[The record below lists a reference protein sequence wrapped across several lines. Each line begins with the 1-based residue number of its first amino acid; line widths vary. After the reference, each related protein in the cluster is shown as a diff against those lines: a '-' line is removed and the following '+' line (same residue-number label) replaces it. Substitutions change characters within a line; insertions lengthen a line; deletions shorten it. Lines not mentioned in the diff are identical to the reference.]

1 MPLATHSYTTVPWA
15 LELNGVDAG
24 APNAVKG
31 GEAYGDVI
39 DETVGPDLVVRKHIG
54 GVRYSDIE
62 IECGAGM
69 TSDVYTWIANMLA
82 RKAPRKSGAVVSFDS
97 GGTERQ
103 RLAFSNGLITEVGFP
118 ALDSASKDAAHIK
131 LKITP
136 EETQRP
142 PASGTST
149 TVPLP
154 KGKQWFRSQFRL
166 TIDGL
171 DCSGV
176 SRIEPLVARQ
186 ALVESPAGAGALRDY
201 IQEPSALDVGDLV
214 VTLRESQAQDW
225 YAWQDELVPAQRQL
239 GRVLDRDRPLLATDV
254 GRRGNLGPAFERTG
268 KLQFLA
274 PNARDAIFELGFK
287 GLGIYRLAAEQE
299 AATQG
304 ISVVRASMYCEELTF
319 AVPAPSTSA
328 TGATAANGGNGA
340 ASRAETVAGL
350 TRSPPETLLPAREGA
365 SRIRPTSGAPSPG
378 PGPAPVPSV
387 ALVSFAL
394 NPDTVG
400 RMRFVRGT
408 QDDPVFTGGGD
419 VSFEV
424 GLDGP
429 APPGGV
435 QVDILRDGAVF
446 FQIVVAEG
454 VTTGAQTVSFAPEDV
469 PRLGD
474 YAFEARLGD
483 VTKTAVLHAR

>member
-69 TSDVYTWIANMLA
+69 TRDVYTWIANMLA
-82 RKAPRKSGAVVSFDS
+82 RKAPRKSGAVVSFDY

-136 EETQRP
+136 EETKRAA
-142 PASGTST
+142 ASGTST
-149 TVPLP
+149 TMPLS
-154 KGKQWFRSQFRL
+154 KGTQWFRSHFRL

-186 ALVESPAGAGALRDY
+186 ALVESPAAMRDY

-214 VTLRESQAQDW
+214 LTLRESQAKDW
-225 YAWQDELVPAQRQL
+225 YAWQDELLPAQRQL
-239 GRVLDRDRPLLATDV
+239 GRVLEGDRPFLATDV

-268 KLQFLA
+268 KLEFLA

-304 ISVVRASMYCEELTF
+304 ISLVRASMYCEELTF

-328 TGATAANGGNGA
+328 TGATVANGGNGA
-340 ASRAETVAGL
+340 ASRVDTVVGL
-350 TRSPPETLLPAREGA
+350 TRLAPETLLPAREGA
-365 SRIRPTSGAPSPG
+365 SRIRPTSGAP
-378 PGPAPVPSV
+378 
-387 ALVSFAL
+387 
-394 NPDTVG
+394 
-400 RMRFVRGT
+400 
-408 QDDPVFTGGGD
+408 
-419 VSFEV
+419 
-424 GLDGP
+424 
-429 APPGGV
+429 
-435 QVDILRDGAVF
+435 
-446 FQIVVAEG
+446 
-454 VTTGAQTVSFAPEDV
+454 
-469 PRLGD
+469 
-474 YAFEARLGD
+474 
-483 VTKTAVLHAR
+483 